1 MNKIQKQSGKKKN
14 SLLKKIII
22 SWMLSLMVFGS
33 VQVVAAASITDT
45 LGSVVDKLFVTD
57 DGTGIVSLTDFKG
70 GLSAPSAEGYDPKL
84 TEVTS
89 AREFVVKIIK
99 FALSFLGLIAVIISI
114 YGGVRILTSAGE
126 ADGVEKGRKA
136 ITYAV
141 IGIIVIMSSYAIV
154 NTVLQAPGG
163 APAGGQ
169 TQTAAQNAAL
179 GLTPVAGSNTQAGR
193 IYNVVINII
202 KTYQNYAQGV
212 LVIENI
218 QQSVDKMW
226 NGTGL
231 NNQTV
236 ASNTISQIET
246 SYGTIADALST
257 TAVRSTELSVLTDMV
272 QYQRLFVKKW
282 IDTRR
287 AEVIAVGN
295 AALRVTDK
303 TAPATSVDIT
313 TFNGDFSAYGKYFT
327 VKYGELVVGLKDGSY
342 DIDGS
347 KVSIGINAMKTQL
360 ASDFDA
366 QIDKYSKEVADVKSS
381 LSQADGTLTITD
393 AGRALFEKLYA
404 SNIGSPDMILQLKKD
419 KVSPL
424 DSKKTLKDLA
434 TNLGGLYE
442 ILKDLKGVDVKLSTS
457 IKEGNAPLIVTFKT
471 QGSKDPSNLSIV
483 DENIFWDLD
492 GDGSFGK
499 TGKEV
504 NSVGCVEP
512 KSAVA
517 TCIYKKPGTYHIAV
531 KVKSSSLDNSVIE
544 GIQYVDIKVNP
555 ARARFNLQLI
565 STNNNHE
572 EIIPITAYDKNG
584 LLKIDRARVQLAF
597 SEIQKSL
604 KFSATGTI
612 SGDTSK
618 LDDGTDLSKQ
628 SQDTIQRVK
637 WSFGDG
643 SEVDDSPAEN
653 PNILVVDHPY
663 AKKGNYQVT
672 LEVTGKDGIVD
683 RKIFSVNV
691 SDISAII
698 NVTPGYTAKV
708 NSPITF
714 TSSVTSDGSK
724 VIVTEWSSTPENG
737 KLSSK
742 QPQFSA
748 AIDKPGTYTVE
759 LRVQNE
765 NKSEAIDK
773 IDITIESNPP
783 VAKFSAKPPVASR
796 PAEILLDGSD
806 SYDPDGVSTK
816 ILYQWKL
823 EGEENKDYKILDGNE
838 TNKTMLI
845 QYLTIGDRKVELTAE
860 DESERGKTTKALQTV
875 SIKSLLDMAWSDTT
889 QSTGVLNASGEAEIT
904 LAIQS
909 NNGKTYS
916 WDFGDGEV
924 EDGVFETPI
933 ATTKHIYKKAGV
945 FTAFVTIKDDNNAS
959 AGGSTELSRG
969 GVSLG
974 GNSLKISKRISI
986 GSGDAPIVSTRIL
999 VNGQEPDS
1007 TQMFTVNRKDVTTF
1021 DASASKNRDGT
1032 AQNLDYSWDFGDGK
1046 KSTKSSSTYSYKTLS
1061 PKDIGY
1067 FTAKVTITDKLDPT
1081 KKSEDTF
1088 KINVVALKPQLK
1100 TLLVIPLSAEFKT
1113 PTRVQLKAIEAK
1125 APEGSIVSYRWWYY
1139 DPKDDTNELG
1149 SQITTTPETTL
1160 TIGTKGEEGEQVIY
1174 SFQVEMRDSEN
1185 QIITAADILG
1195 AENLPTLTVTNGA
1208 NKPPVAEVI
1217 VNKTSVGVGEAIT
1230 FTSNSKDVDG
1240 KIVSYIWDLDGNGFQ
1255 NDETTTKSS
1264 VTKTY
1269 DTVAPGGIKVRLKV
1283 IDDSYAEGI
1292 SPPLTIYITSKTI
1305 PPKAAFT
1312 AMQKDG
1318 TMQVIFNSTTTV
1330 DPLVTVT
1337 DTVWDF
1343 DTASTYNSA
1352 DSDGN
1357 GIKDDDKDATTKN
1370 PSYTYQAS
1378 GIYYVQ
1384 LSVKDSAGITN
1395 VIKLPVTVKPVV
1407 QTSAS
1412 GAPIFV
1418 IPTSSTVKAI
1428 LKTVPEKDLMDN
1440 RIHLSGESGN
1450 ITIDYSASQGAIVK
1464 YVIDKNI
1471 YFDSNGDG
1479 VSDNDENYQ
1488 ALTPGKWPTDYQKSW
1503 GKTGIKLTVFDKD
1516 GKSSSETADII
1527 FDTPLASGA
1536 NNVFAVPGAVELAGS
1551 LASMFGFGILSY
1563 RSRRNKEKV

>member
-1 MNKIQKQSGKKKN
+1 MNKIAKQSGKQKN
-14 SLLKKIII
+14 NLLKKMIV
-22 SWMLSLMVFGS
+22 SLMMVFAVFGS
-33 VQVVAAASITDT
+33 VPMATAGITDT

-57 DGTGIVSLTDFKG
+57 TGTGIVSLTDFKG

-169 TQTAAQNAAL
+169 TQTAGQNAAL
-179 GLTPVAGSNTQAGR
+179 GLAPASASNTQAGR
-193 IYNVVINII
+193 VYNLVINII

-212 LVIENI
+212 LAIENI

-226 NGTGL
+226 NGAGL
-231 NNQTV
+231 SNQTA

-246 SYGTIADALST
+246 SYGIIADTLSS
-257 TAVRSTELSVLTDMV
+257 TATRSTELSVLTDMV

-282 IDTRR
+282 VDTRR
-287 AEVIAVGN
+287 AEVNAVAN
-295 AALRVTDK
+295 AALSAKGK
-303 TAPATSVDIT
+303 TVGEEDLL
-313 TFNGDFSAYGKYFT
+313 TFNGDFTAYGKYFT
-327 VKYGELVVGLKDGSY
+327 VKYGELVVGLRDGSY
-342 DIDGS
+342 DINGS

-360 ASDFDA
+360 ISDFDA
-366 QIDKYSKEVADVKSS
+366 QMDKYSKELAGVKSS

-393 AGRALFEKLYA
+393 AGRAIFDKLYA
-404 SNIGSPDMILQLKKD
+404 SDIGSADMILQLKKD

-424 DSKKTLKDLA
+424 ESKKTLKELA
-434 TNLGGLYE
+434 ANLGGLYE
-442 ILKDLKGVDVKLSTS
+442 ILKDLKGVDVKLTAN

-504 NSVGCVEP
+504 NSVGCIEP

-517 TCIYKKPGTYHIAV
+517 TCIYKKPGTYRIAV
-531 KVKSSSLDNSVIE
+531 KMRSSSLDNSVIE

-555 ARARFNLQLI
+555 ARARFNVQLI

-618 LDDGTDLSKQ
+618 LDEGNDLSKQ

-643 SEVDDSPAEN
+643 TEIDDSPAEN

-663 AKKGNYQVT
+663 ARKGNYQVT

-724 VIVTEWSSTPENG
+724 VIVTEWSSTPEND

-748 AIDKPGTYTVE
+748 AIDKPGTYSIE

-783 VAKFSAKPPVASR
+783 VAKFSAKPPVASN
-796 PAEILLDGSD
+796 PAEILLDGSE

-823 EGEENKDYKILDGNE
+823 EGEENKDYKIITGNE
-838 TNKTMLI
+838 TSKTMLI
-845 QYLTIGDRKVELTAE
+845 RYLTVGDRKVELTVE
-860 DESERGKTTKALQTV
+860 DESERGKTSKALQTI
-875 SIKSLLDMAWSDTT
+875 SIKSLLDMAWSDVT
-889 QSTGVLNASGEAEIT
+889 QSTGILNVSGESEIT

-924 EDGVFETPI
+924 EDGVFITPT
-933 ATTKHIYKKAGV
+933 ALTKHIYKKAGV
-945 FTAFVTIKDDNNAS
+945 FTAFVTIKDDNNHA
-959 AGGSTELSRG
+959 LKMSR
-969 GVSLG
+969 
-974 GNSLKISKRISI
+974 RISI
-986 GSGDAPIVSTRIL
+986 GGGDTPIVSTKIL
-999 VNGQEPDS
+999 VNGQEPDN
-1007 TQMFTVNRKDVTTF
+1007 TQMLTVNRKDVMTF
-1021 DASASKNRDGT
+1021 DASASRNRDGT

-1067 FTAKVTITDKLDPT
+1067 FTVKVTITDKLDPT
-1081 KKSEDTF
+1081 KKAEDTF

-1113 PTRVQLKAIEAK
+1113 PTRVQLKAVEAK
-1125 APEGSIVSYRWWYY
+1125 APEGSIISYRWWYY

-1160 TIGTKGEEGEQVIY
+1160 TIGTKGEEGEQIMY
-1174 SFQVEMRDSEN
+1174 AFQVEMRDSEN
-1185 QIITAADILG
+1185 QTITAADILG

-1217 VNKTSVGVGEAIT
+1217 VNKTSVNAGEAIT

-1264 VTKTY
+1264 VTKAY
-1269 DTVAPGGIKVRLKV
+1269 DTVAPNGIKVRLKV

-1292 SPPLTIYITSKTI
+1292 SPPLTIYITSKTT

-1312 AMQKDG
+1312 ATQKDG
-1318 TMQVIFNSTTTV
+1318 TLQVLFENTTTV
-1330 DPLVTVT
+1330 DPSLTLT
-1337 DTVWDF
+1337 DTAWDF
-1343 DTASTYNSA
+1343 DTASTFNSA

-1357 GIKDDDKDATTKN
+1357 GIKDDDKDATTKS
-1370 PSYTYQAS
+1370 PSYTYQAP
-1378 GIYYVQ
+1378 GTYYVQ
-1384 LSVKDSAGITN
+1384 LSVKDSGGITN
-1395 VIKLPVTVKPVV
+1395 AIKLPVTVKPVT
-1407 QTSAS
+1407 QISAS
-1412 GAPIFV
+1412 GAPVFA
-1418 IPTSSTVKAI
+1418 IPTSTTVKAV
-1428 LKTVPEKDLMDN
+1428 LKTIPAKDLMDN
-1440 RIHLSGESGN
+1440 RIHLTGESGN
-1450 ITIDYSASQGAIVK
+1450 ITIDYSVSQGQIMK

-1479 VSDNDENYQ
+1479 VNDNDENYQ
-1488 ALTPGKWPTDYQKSW
+1488 ALTPGKWTTDYQKSW
-1503 GKTGIKLTVFDKD
+1503 GKIGIKLTVFDKD

-1536 NNVFAVPGAVELAGS
+1536 NNVFAVPGTLQLVGS